1 MSNLDRRNFL
11 KISACSLV
19 GITMGGVSL
28 RAVAEEQIK
37 LDDPLAVAMKYV
49 HKSTVEGATCAN
61 CAHIKGDAAAG
72 RQGVLLR
79 RLETAGGFLARA
91 GVAFD
96 LVGDLLAFVQRAEAR
111 GLEGRGMDEHVLA
124 AVIGLHEA
132 IALGGIVPF
141 HNAGRHFR
149 TSVWR

>member
-49 HKSTVEGATCAN
+49 HQSTVEGAHCSN
-61 CAHIKGDAAAG
+61 CAHIKGDAAAEW
-72 RQGVLLR
+72 RPCNIFP
-79 RLETAGGFLARA
+79 AK
-91 GVAFD
+91 
-96 LVGDLLAFVQRAEAR
+96 LVNSKGWC
-111 GLEGRGMDEHVLA
+111 A
-124 AVIGLHEA
+124 AWMK
-132 IALGGIVPF
+132 VP
-141 HNAGRHFR
+141 G
-149 TSVWR
+149 